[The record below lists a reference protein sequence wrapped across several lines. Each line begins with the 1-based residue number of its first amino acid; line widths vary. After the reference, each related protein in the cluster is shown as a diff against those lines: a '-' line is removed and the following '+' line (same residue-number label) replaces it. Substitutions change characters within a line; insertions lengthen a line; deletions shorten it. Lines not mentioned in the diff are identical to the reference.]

1 MTNTV
6 ATLSPISAL
15 HLFRKNRG
23 SGMNRNI
30 SKELS
35 SLKTVIKKI
44 LNQFGEI
51 YTFNDSYFIGLVE
64 QALEVVRFNDWKDET
79 MKKGL
84 EIIIFQFILTS
95 LGEDLQNL
103 FYFYYALEFLKVTDL
118 LPQDVWEH
126 LISGI

>member
-1 MTNTV
+1 
-6 ATLSPISAL
+6 
-15 HLFRKNRG
+15 
-23 SGMNRNI
+23 MNRNI

-35 SLKTVIKKI
+35 FLKRVYKKI

-103 FYFYYALEFLKVTDL
+103 FYFYYALEFLKSSDL
-118 LPQDVWEH
+118 VPKDVWDH
-126 LISGI
+126 LIKGKTI